1 MIRTTVEIDIAR
13 PPEEVFAFISDFT
26 NNTRWQ
32 DGMREC
38 TFTSDPPLRVG
49 STYDQVAVFRRREIR
64 SSFVVTALDEGRTVT
79 IETTAGPFPI
89 KVTRSVAP
97 VDGGTRVRA
106 DVEGSPGGLLGLL
119 APIVTRMVRRS
130 VRADYRR
137 LKDLL
142 EGG

>member
-26 NNTRWQ
+26 NNIRWQ

-89 KVTRSVAP
+89 KVTRSVAA
-97 VDGGTRVRA
+97 VADGSRVRA
-106 DVEGSPGGLLGLL
+106 DVEGNPGGLLGLL